1 MNDMRVPS
9 TPEVIHVSDTQSL
22 DRFHRAQDA
31 FGALVEVVAAD
42 QWTAS
47 TPCSAWDVRA
57 LVNHLVNEQLWA
69 APMLKGQTIEDVGD
83 TLEGDLLGADPQGA
97 WRGAATTAGRE
108 FDRPGALDGTILSSL
123 GPSPARQYL
132 AEMTFDLIVHRWDL
146 GSALGHPPTLGDAEL
161 GFVEGVAA
169 QMAAMQ
175 DQLVAAG
182 VFAEPRA
189 VPSDANRQTAVL
201 AALGR

>member
-1 MNDMRVPS
+1 MTDAL
-9 TPEVIHVSDTQSL
+9 SL

-31 FGALVEVVAAD
+31 FGALVYAVTGG
-42 QWTAS
+42 QWSAP
-47 TPCSAWDVRA
+47 TPCTAWDVRA

-69 APMLKGQTIEDVGD
+69 EPMLTGQSIDDVGD
-83 TLEGDLLGADPQGA
+83 RLDGDLLGAEPQAA
-97 WRGAATTAGRE
+97 WQAAAAASRRE
-108 FDRPGALDGTILSSL
+108 FDRPRALDGTINSSM

-132 AEMTFDLIVHRWDL
+132 GEMTFDLIIHRWDL
-146 GSALGHPPTLGDAEL
+146 GEALGRPQALSDGEL
-161 GFVEGVAA
+161 DFVEGVAA
-169 QMAAMQ
+169 EMAPME

-189 VPSDANRQTAVL
+189 VPPDADRQSSLL

>member
-1 MNDMRVPS
+1 MGDA
-9 TPEVIHVSDTQSL
+9 QSL

-31 FGALVEVVAAD
+31 FGALAEGVADD
-42 QWTAS
+42 QWAAP
-47 TPCSAWDVRA
+47 TPCTAWDVRA

-69 APMLKGQTIEDVGD
+69 APMLSGQTIDEVGD
-83 TLEGDLLGADPQGA
+83 TLDGDLLGAEPGAA
-97 WRGAATTAGRE
+97 WREAATTADRE
-108 FDRPGALDGTILSSL
+108 FNRPGALDGTINSSM

-146 GSALGHPPTLGDAEL
+146 GSALGRPATLEDAEL
-161 GFVEGVAA
+161 GFVEGVVS

-182 VFAEPRA
+182 VFAEPRT
-189 VPSDANRQTAVL
+189 VPSGADRQTALL